1 MTFNTFS
8 ISLFRLLN
16 FFIFFIIKSH
26 FSGYLL
32 FMILTISYFAY
43 KQLQVERQLSLL
55 EMNGD
60 RRVDSKYYYLFYFGW
75 VYFSFSVILSEKTYI
90 TLYFRKNMIL
100 I

>member
-1 MTFNTFS
+1 
-8 ISLFRLLN
+8 
-16 FFIFFIIKSH
+16 
-26 FSGYLL
+26 
-32 FMILTISYFAY
+32 MILTISYFAY